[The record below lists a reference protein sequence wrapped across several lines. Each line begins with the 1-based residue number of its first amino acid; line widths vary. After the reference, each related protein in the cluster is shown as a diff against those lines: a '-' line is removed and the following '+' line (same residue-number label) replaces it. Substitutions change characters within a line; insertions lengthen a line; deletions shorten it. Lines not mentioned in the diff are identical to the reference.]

1 MWLDNVNILERI
13 YNDLIYR
20 LIIQKQVQIVFT
32 SK

>member
-13 YNDLIYR
+13 YNDLIFR